1 MHLLLL
7 SNSTN
12 HGRGYL
18 EHALP
23 EVLAFLDGVTELTFV
38 PFAGGDHDAYTATVR
53 AAFEP
58 HGIAVAGLHTAADP
72 VAAVASAQALFVGG
86 GNTFRLLA
94 ELQRRGLLPVIR
106 ARVQQGLRYLGASA
120 GTNITAPSIRTT
132 NDMPIVQ
139 PESFEALGLV
149 PFQINPHYL
158 DADPASVHNGESR
171 ATRLTEFLEENDV
184 LVLGLRE
191 GAHLS
196 VTSTDACALGVIGGA
211 SATPISDDPAILF
224 ERGQKPRNVGGDI
237 SPLFAHIPRYDH
249 PRRPVEPDRPG
260 RVA

>member
-12 HGRGYL
+12 HGHEYL

-38 PFAGGDHDAYTATVR
+38 PHAGGDLDAYTAMVR
-53 AAFEP
+53 ATFEP
-58 HGIAVAGLHTAADP
+58 HGIAVRSLHEAADP
-72 VAAVASAQALFVGG
+72 VAVIASAQALFVGC

-94 ELQRRGLLPVIR
+94 ALQRLGVMPVIR
-106 ARVQQGLRYLGASA
+106 ARVQQGLPYLGANA
-120 GTNITAPSIRTT
+120 GASISAPSIRTT

-158 DADPASVHNGESR
+158 DADPADEYPGESR
-171 ATRLTEFLEENDV
+171 ASRLAEFLEENNV
-184 LVLGLRE
+184 PVLGLRE
-191 GAHLS
+191 GTHLS
-196 VTSTDACALGVIGGA
+196 VTSSAACALAVVGGVPAGA
-211 SATPISDDPAILF
+211 LAAQPAILF
-224 ERGQKPRNVGGDI
+224 ERGRAPRNLAGDV
-237 SPLFAHIPRYDH
+237 SALLGHQTLA
-249 PRRPVEPDRPG
+249 DRP
-260 RVA
+260 RADAVS

>member
-12 HGRGYL
+12 HNRGYL

-23 EVLAFLDGVTELTFV
+23 EVLDFLDGVTELTFV

-53 AAFEP
+53 AAFAP
-58 HGIAVAGLHTAADP
+58 YGIAVAGLQEAADP
-72 VAAVASAQALFVGG
+72 VAAVGSAQALFIGG

-94 ELQRRGLLPVIR
+94 TLQRLGLVEAIR
-106 ARVQQGLRYLGASA
+106 TGVREGLRYLGASA

-139 PESFEALGLV
+139 PATFTALDLV

-171 ATRLTEFLEENDV
+171 ETRLTEFLDENDV
-184 LVLGLRE
+184 AVLGLRE
-191 GAHLS
+191 GAHLH
-196 VTSTDACALGVIGGA
+196 VMSTPDGARAQIGGA
-211 SATPISDDPAILF
+211 SANPLSDQPAILF
-224 ERGQKPRNVGGDI
+224 ERGRPPRNIAGDVTA
-237 SPLFAHIPRYDH
+237 LLGHVPRFDA
-249 PRRPVEPDRPG
+249 PRETV
-260 RVA
+260 

>member
-18 EHALP
+18 EHGLP

-38 PFAGGDHDAYTATVR
+38 PFAGGNPDAYTATVR

-58 HGIAVAGLHTAADP
+58 HGIKVKGLHEAADP

-94 ELQRRGLLPVIR
+94 ALQRLGLLPVIR
-106 ARVQQGLRYLGASA
+106 ARVQGGLPYLGASA

-158 DADPASVHNGESR
+158 DADPAGVHNGESR
-171 ATRLTEFLEENDV
+171 ATRLAEFLDENDV

-191 GAHLS
+191 GAYLS
-196 VTSTDACALGVIGGA
+196 VTSTAVCVLAVVGGV
-211 SATPISDDPAILF
+211 SAGPLSDQPGILF
-224 ERGQKPRNVGGDI
+224 ERDKAPRDVAGDV
-237 SPLFAHIPRYDH
+237 SALFAPAARYDV
-249 PRRPVEPDRPG
+249 P
-260 RVA
+260 RVAVA

>member
-38 PFAGGDHDAYTATVR
+38 PFAGGDHDAYTASVR
-53 AAFEP
+53 AAFAP
-58 HGIAVAGLHTAADP
+58 HGIAVRGLHEAADP

-94 ELQRRGLLPVIR
+94 TLQRLGLVPVIR
-106 ARVQQGLRYLGASA
+106 ARVQSGLPYLGASA

-158 DADPASVHNGESR
+158 DADPLSVHNGESR
-171 ATRLTEFLEENDV
+171 ATRITEFLEENDV

-196 VTSTDACALGVIGGA
+196 ITSTDACALAMIGGA
-211 SATPISDDPAILF
+211 SANPLSDRPAILF
-224 ERGQKPRNVGGDI
+224 ERGQPPRDIDGDV
-237 SPLFAHIPRYDH
+237 SPLLAHPARYDS
-249 PRRPVEPDRPG
+249 P
-260 RVA
+260 RVAVA

>member
-12 HGRGYL
+12 HNRGYL

-53 AAFEP
+53 AAFAP
-58 HGIAVAGLHTAADP
+58 YGIAVAGLHEVADP
-72 VAAVASAQALFVGG
+72 VAAVGSAQALFIGG

-94 ELQRRGLLPVIR
+94 ALQRLGLVEAIR
-106 ARVQQGLRYLGASA
+106 TGVREGLRYLGASA

-139 PESFEALGLV
+139 PATFTALDLV

-171 ATRLTEFLEENDV
+171 TTRLTEFLDENDV
-184 LVLGLRE
+184 AVLGLRE
-191 GAHLS
+191 GAHLR
-196 VTSTDACALGVIGGA
+196 VTATPDGASAQIGGA
-211 SATPISDDPAILF
+211 SANPLSDQPAILF
-224 ERGQKPRNVGGDI
+224 ERGR
-237 SPLFAHIPRYDH
+237 IPRDIAGDVTALLTH
-249 PRRPVEPDRPG
+249 VPRFDSPG
-260 RVA
+260 ETA

>member
-38 PFAGGDHDAYTATVR
+38 PFAGADHDAYTAAVR
-53 AAFEP
+53 AAFAP
-58 HGIAVAGLHTAADP
+58 HGITVRGLHTAEDP
-72 VAAVASAQALFVGG
+72 VAAVAAAEALFVGG

-94 ELQRRGLLPVIR
+94 TLQRLGLMPVIR
-106 ARVQQGLRYLGASA
+106 ARVQGGLPYLGASA

-139 PESFEALGLV
+139 PESFDALGLV

-158 DADPASVHNGESR
+158 DTDPASVHNGESR
-171 ATRLTEFLEENDV
+171 QTRLTEFLDENDV

-196 VTSTDACALGVIGGA
+196 ITSTAACALAVIGGT
-211 SATPISDDPAILF
+211 SANPLSTAPAILF
-224 ERGQKPRNVGGDI
+224 ERNRPPRDIAGDV
-237 SPLFAHIPRYDH
+237 SALLARAARYDH
-249 PRRPVEPDRPG
+249 P
-260 RVA
+260 VAAAAG

>member
-18 EHALP
+18 EHALA
-23 EVLAFLDGVTELTFV
+23 EVLAFLDGVTEVTFV
-38 PFAGGDHDAYTATVR
+38 PFAGADYDAYTAGVR
-53 AAFEP
+53 AAFVP
-58 HGIAVAGLHTAADP
+58 HGIEVRGLHTAEDP
-72 VAAVASAQALFVGG
+72 VAAVAAAQALFVGG

-94 ELQRRGLLPVIR
+94 TLQRLGLVPVIR
-106 ARVQQGLRYLGASA
+106 ARVQGGLPYLGASA

-139 PESFEALGLV
+139 PESFDALGLV

-158 DADPASVHNGESR
+158 DADPASAHNGESR
-171 ATRLTEFLEENDV
+171 QTRITEFLDENDA

-191 GAHLS
+191 GAYLS
-196 VTSTDACALGVIGGA
+196 ITSTAACALAVVGGA
-211 SATPISDDPAILF
+211 PATPLSSAPAILF
-224 ERGQKPRNVGGDI
+224 ERSRPPRDVAGDV
-237 SPLFAHIPRYDH
+237 SALLARAAHYDQ
-249 PRRPVEPDRPG
+249 PVVIATG
-260 RVA
+260 

>member
-1 MHLLLL
+1 MQLLLL

-12 HGRGYL
+12 HGQGYL

-23 EVLAFLDGVTELTFV
+23 EVLAFLHGVTELTFV
-38 PFAGGDHDAYTATVR
+38 PFAGSDPDRYTATVR

-58 HGIAVAGLHTAADP
+58 HGISVLGLHEAIDP
-72 VAAVASAQALFVGG
+72 VAAVSTAQALFVGG

-94 ELQRRGLLPVIR
+94 TLQRLRLVPAIR
-106 ARVQQGLRYLGASA
+106 ARVRQGMPYLGASA

-158 DADPASVHNGESR
+158 DADPSSVHNGESR
-171 ATRLTEFLEENDV
+171 ETRLREFLDENDV

-196 VTSTDACALGVIGGA
+196 VTSTDVCVLGVLGGA
-211 SATPISDDPAILF
+211 SANPLSDQPAILF
-224 ERGQKPRNVGGDI
+224 ERGQAPRDVAGDV
-237 SPLFAHIPRYDH
+237 SALFAHAPRYDL
-249 PRRPVEPDRPG
+249 PRLT
-260 RVA
+260 VA